1 MQDVV
6 VQIRSL
12 LSDSGTTFAVVLA
25 AAVLLVVVLLI
36 GSVLVVLRIYSP
48 RGRLQL
54 LLESRAPRRSTNP
67 WATRIIVL
75 VALVGVVAATASY
88 AARPSSCM
96 SCHQEP
102 DYAKGLQDSVH
113 AGVTCVQC
121 HGGAG
126 PAGWAD
132 DSVRYAG
139 WLWAYYGTE
148 TRTKPGS
155 GAYVEPTAC
164 IRCHAAVR
172 EGVTSSKGVLVRH
185 SDFLGIGYECSTCHS
200 DIGHTASLSGKA
212 PSVMNVCLSCHDD
225 VTESADCETCH
236 EQDLGLRV
244 IDERQGVLSAVG
256 ISGSGNCYSCHEP
269 DPCTSCHGVTMPHPP
284 GWSPQRPAGAT
295 AEWAHVGSRF
305 EPGSHIREGF
315 SNREACWRCHHKPE
329 STFVPDDA
337 ACSCHGQLGF
347 LHGGP
352 AWVAEHGQQAT
363 GRKTGVYSD
372 CASCHSAPD
381 TFCLYCHPASYSARY
396 APLSGPDNY
405 TASPGYPRTLSSE
418 Y

>member
-12 LSDSGTTFAVVLA
+12 LSDSGATFAIVLA
-25 AAVLLVVVLLI
+25 AAVLLVIVLLI

-54 LLESRAPRRSTNP
+54 LLESKAPRRSTNP

-88 AARPSSCM
+88 SARPSSCM

-148 TRTKPGS
+148 TRTEPGS

-200 DIGHTASLSGKA
+200 DIGHTASSSGKA
-212 PSVMNVCLSCHDD
+212 PSVMSICLSCHDD

-236 EQDLGLRV
+236 KQDLGLRV
-244 IDERQGVLSAVG
+244 IDEKGGSLSSVA
-256 ISGSGNCYSCHEP
+256 IRDTGNCYSCHEP
-269 DPCTSCHGVTMPHPP
+269 DPCTSCHGVEMPHPE
-284 GWSPQRPAGAT
+284 GWSEPRPVAGLSG
-295 AEWAHVGSRF
+295 WAAVGGSW
-305 EPGSHIREGF
+305 PSGSHIGDGF
-315 SNREACWRCHHKPE
+315 ANREVCWRCHHKPG
-329 STFVPDDA
+329 SPFVPDNSGCD
-337 ACSCHGQLGF
+337 CHGQLGF

-352 AWVAEHGQQAT
+352 AWIAEHGKQAT
-363 GRKTGVYSD
+363 GQKPGVYAQCD
-372 CASCHSAPD
+372 QCHWPPNR
-381 TFCLYCHPASYSARY
+381 FCVYCHPASYVDRY
-396 APLSGPDNY
+396 APVPGPDNY
-405 TASPGYPRTLSSE
+405 TASPGYPRTLTSE